1 MTHKIK
7 QDKAEEKEAFLI
19 ALTDAKGNISE
30 ALRHVPDIKSRK
42 TIYNWMASDEGFR
55 ERFNA
60 IREQMIDFAEACLL
74 RRIAEGDSTST
85 IFYLKTIGRNR
96 GYDGRDHSADVGK
109 GTNKKEKK
117 ELADRAIEGKKRYI
131 TKTLKNEGLYSPELG
146 YQIGIAAEL
155 LVAAQ
160 MLRDQL
166 AENGY
171 NVVIQ
176 EKSREGDTRFGLN
189 PLEKSYR
196 ATLQDAQ
203 KALTALGMN
212 FDAKR
217 REKDDN
223 SMMDKLSEL
232 NKVLDEE

>member
-1 MTHKIK
+1 MK
-7 QDKAEEKEAFLI
+7 QDKAENKEAFLI
-19 ALTDAKGNISE
+19 ALADARGNITE
-30 ALRHVPDIKSRK
+30 ALRHVPDVKSRR
-42 TIYNWMASDEGFR
+42 TIYNWMASDEDFR
-55 ERFNA
+55 DRFNA
-60 IREQMIDFAEACLL
+60 VREQMIDFAETCLFK
-74 RRIAEGDSTST
+74 RIAEGDNTST

-96 GYDGRDHSADVGK
+96 GYDGRDHSADAAK
-109 GTNKKEKK
+109 GGNKKEKK
-117 ELADRAIEGKKRYI
+117 EFADKAIEGKKRYI

-155 LVAAQ
+155 LVAAE

-176 EKSREGDTRFGLN
+176 EKSREGDTRIVLN

-212 FDAKR
+212 YDSKK

>member
-1 MTHKIK
+1 MK
-7 QDKAEEKEAFLI
+7 QYKNEERDKKKDLFLQ
-19 ALTDAKGNISE
+19 ALQDASGNVSE
-30 ALRHVPDIKSRK
+30 ALEKTGIATRQ
-42 TIYNWMASDEGFR
+42 TIYNWLIADGEFKQK
-55 ERFNA
+55 FND
-60 IREQMIDFAEACLL
+60 IREQAIDFVESCLFQ
-74 RRIAEGDSTST
+74 RIASGDTT
-85 IFYLKTIGRNR
+85 AAIFYLKTIGKSR
-96 GYDGRDHSADVGK
+96 GYDGRDHSTDAAK
-109 GTNKKEKK
+109 GGNKKERK
-117 ELADRAIEGKKRYI
+117 ELADKAIEAKKRYI
-131 TKTLKNEGLYSPELG
+131 TKTLKEEGLYSPELG

-155 LVAAQ
+155 LVAAK
-160 MLRDQL
+160 MMRDQL
-166 AENGY
+166 AESGY

-176 EKSREGDTRFGLN
+176 EKSREGDTRLVLN

-212 FDAKR
+212 FDSKQ

>member
-1 MTHKIK
+1 MKKSTQQKDKEK
-7 QDKAEEKEAFLI
+7 QDFLAALEEC
-19 ALTDAKGNISE
+19 TGNISK
-30 ALRHVPDIKSRK
+30 AIAKTGVVSRA
-42 TIYNWMASDEGFR
+42 TIYNWLTSDAEFR
-55 ERFNA
+55 AQFND
-60 IREQMIDFAEACLL
+60 IREGAIDFVEDCLFQ
-74 RRIAEGDSTST
+74 RIASGDTT
-85 IFYLKTIGRNR
+85 AAIFYLKTIGKSR
-96 GYDGRDHSADVGK
+96 GYDGRDHSTDAAK
-109 GTNKKEKK
+109 GGNKKERK
-117 ELADRAIEGKKRYI
+117 ELADKAIEAKKRYI
-131 TKTLKNEGLYSPELG
+131 TKTLKEEGLYSPELG

-155 LVAAQ
+155 LVAAK
-160 MLRDQL
+160 MMRDQL
-166 AENGY
+166 AESGY

-176 EKSREGDTRFGLN
+176 EKSREGDTRLVLN

-212 FDAKR
+212 FDSKQ